1 MDTFEIFGA
10 ITTLTASVISAVVA
24 FITKKAYDKADEEK
38 EYVEIKKAIDGIE
51 IKYADNDNV
60 LELMLR
66 NVKELKE
73 YYVISKDQARKS
85 FSAALLICFLGFFIY
100 MFGIAVPVLLM
111 VACNVLDYATGL
123 MASTYRSE
131 DINSYK
137 SIRGIMKKVCMWLLV
152 IVGAIIDQLLL
163 YATQTAGITL
173 PFTFLV
179 ACIVAIWIICN
190 EIISILENIKDMGV
204 TIPAFLIPLVT
215 HVKSQ
220 VEDKVNIDT
229 EKEDSEGE

>member
-1 MDTFEIFGA
+1 MKIRAEPQGSYFIVNLRRRNRRKDKNMKENYIKAFFTGVFALISSMLGV
-10 ITTLTASVISAVVA
+10 LTIPVI
-24 FITKKAYDKADEEK
+24 
-38 EYVEIKKAIDGIE
+38 
-51 IKYADNDNV
+51 
-60 LELMLR
+60 
-66 NVKELKE
+66 
-73 YYVISKDQARKS
+73 
-85 FSAALLICFLGFFIY
+85 
-100 MFGIAVPVLLM
+100 LM

-123 MASTYRSE
+123 MASTYRSQ

-152 IVGAIIDQLLL
+152 VVGAVIDQLLL
-163 YATQTAGITL
+163 YASQTTGITL

-204 TIPAFLIPLVT
+204 AIPAFLLPIVE

-220 VEDKVNIDT
+220 VEDKADIN
-229 EKEDSEGE
+229 KDSGGE

>member
-1 MDTFEIFGA
+1 MKIRAEPQGSYFNANLRRRNRRKDKNMKENYIKAFFTGIFA
-10 ITTLTASVISAVVA
+10 LISSVL
-24 FITKKAYDKADEEK
+24 
-38 EYVEIKKAIDGIE
+38 G
-51 IKYADNDNV
+51 V
-60 LELMLR
+60 L
-66 NVKELKE
+66 
-73 YYVISKDQARKS
+73 
-85 FSAALLICFLGFFIY
+85 
-100 MFGIAVPVLLM
+100 AVPVLLM

-123 MASTYRSE
+123 MASTYRSQ

-152 IVGAIIDQLLL
+152 IVGAVIDELLL
-163 YATQTAGITL
+163 YASQTAGITL

>member
-1 MDTFEIFGA
+1 MLLKIKLFNLRRRSRRKDKNMKENYIKAFFTGVFALISSMLGA
-10 ITTLTASVISAVVA
+10 LTIPVI
-24 FITKKAYDKADEEK
+24 
-38 EYVEIKKAIDGIE
+38 
-51 IKYADNDNV
+51 
-60 LELMLR
+60 
-66 NVKELKE
+66 
-73 YYVISKDQARKS
+73 
-85 FSAALLICFLGFFIY
+85 
-100 MFGIAVPVLLM
+100 LM

-123 MASTYRSE
+123 MASTYRSQ

-152 IVGAIIDQLLL
+152 VAGAVIDQLLL
-163 YATQTAGITL
+163 YASQTAGITL

-204 TIPAFLIPLVT
+204 AIPAFLLPIVE

-220 VEDKVNIDT
+220 VEDKADIN
-229 EKEDSEGE
+229 KDSGGE